1 MPVVRPQPDRALV
14 FANGD
19 LNPGPAVTAAL
30 RSAPD
35 ALIVAADGGARLAR
49 ACDLTPHLVVGDMD
63 SLSAAELDDLRAADA
78 EILRFPPAKNE
89 TDLELALIAAVER
102 GAAWLR
108 VLGAL
113 GDRIDQTLANIE
125 LLALPMLATVDARL
139 VSGPQT
145 LWLIGP
151 GEHALPGDPGDTIS
165 LIPLGGDAVGVRTT
179 NMVYPLRDETLRVG
193 PARGVSN
200 VIADPGARV
209 ALGEGTLIAVHTPGR
224 A

>member
-1 MPVVRPQPDRALV
+1 MPVDRPQSDRALV

-19 LNPGPAVTAAL
+19 LTPGPAVTAAL

-49 ACDLTPHLVVGDMD
+49 ACGLTPHLVVGDMD
-63 SLSAAELDDLRAADA
+63 SLSAAELDDLRAAGA

-102 GAAWLR
+102 GATWLR

-125 LLALPMLATVDARL
+125 LLALPALATVDARL
-139 VSGPQT
+139 VSGAQT
-145 LWLIGP
+145 LWLVGP
-151 GEHALPGDPGDTIS
+151 GEHAMPGDPGDTMS

-179 NMVYPLRDETLRVG
+179 NMMYPLHDETLRVG

-200 VIADPGARV
+200 VIAEPGARV
-209 ALGEGTLIAVHTPGR
+209 ALAAGTLIAVHTPGR